1 MKIAAVYQS
10 PVISVLSQQKRPF
23 NTDLKFFII
32 PEIVMEDVNE
42 KKREIASKVIKNIE
56 AFSEDEH
63 KSKQQA
69 VEDRLF
75 EFANFLEARI
85 ALFYTTRG
93 VEIATEGIIKRALS
107 SGKKIALPLVDREN
121 NKTTLFK
128 ITNFEDD
135 LIKNEDGVRQ
145 PNPDKCKAIVAD
157 QIDIAIIPGLAFDEK
172 GGRIGIV
179 DNFYDRFVAKLP
191 ATTRKVALAFEEQV
205 VSSVPTDSRS
215 KHIDIIV
222 TDKRTI
228 YKI

>member
-1 MKIAAVYQS
+1 
-10 PVISVLSQQKRPF
+10 
-23 NTDLKFFII
+23 
-32 PEIVMEDVNE
+32 MEDMNE
-42 KKREIASKVIKNIE
+42 KKREIADNVIKIIE
-56 AFSEDEH
+56 AFSEEEL
-63 KSKQQA
+63 KLKQQA

-93 VEIATEGIIKRALS
+93 AEITTEGMIKRAIEN
-107 SGKKIALPLVDREN
+107 GKKIALPLVDREN

-128 ITNFEDD
+128 ITNVDHD
-135 LIKNEDGVRQ
+135 LILNQNNALE

-172 GGRIGIV
+172 GGRIGLI
-179 DNFYDRFVAKLP
+179 DNFYDKFVAKLP

-215 KHIDIIV
+215 KHIDIII